1 VTDETAT
8 ATATAPAAAC
18 PHRLDRPVM
27 RQRWEDVTFAHW
39 PVPVD
44 AVAAVLPPGLAPD
57 LFAGTAWV
65 SLIPFRMRDLRVRGL
80 PPIPTTRAFAEVNV
94 RTYVQGPEGPGVWF
108 CSLDATH
115 ALPVVTARV
124 AYGLPYF
131 RARVDT
137 TPAGTADDRTA
148 EWRVQ
153 RRHDGATG
161 GIAVAVEPGAPVP
174 DPDVSADPLHVFLSA
189 RWRLYAGRRRLHA
202 ARVTHEP
209 WPLVAARAT
218 SWDTGLVEAAG
229 FRVEGAPIVAWSPGV
244 GVSVE
249 RPRRLRR
256 R

>member
-1 VTDETAT
+1 MTDAI
-8 ATATAPAAAC
+8 ATAPAAAC

-39 PVPVD
+39 PVPPA

-57 LFAGTAWV
+57 VFAGTAWV

-80 PPIPTTRAFAEVNV
+80 PPVPTTRAFAEVNV